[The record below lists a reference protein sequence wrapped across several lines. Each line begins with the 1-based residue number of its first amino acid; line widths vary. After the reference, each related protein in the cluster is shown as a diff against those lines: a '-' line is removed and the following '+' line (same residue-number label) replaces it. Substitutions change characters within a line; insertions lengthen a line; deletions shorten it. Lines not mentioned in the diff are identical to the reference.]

1 MEQQESADISDCP
14 ATTPGAKTFIILIKI
29 SELFSATTKTFIIL
43 MFMLQKTQK
52 SAGLSDWEPLLIHK
66 TQTLKNFYFL

>member
-29 SELFSATTKTFIIL
+29 SELFSATTKTFI

-52 SAGLSDWEPLLIHK
+52 SAGMSNWESLLIHK
-66 TQTLKNFYFL
+66 TQSLKNFYFL